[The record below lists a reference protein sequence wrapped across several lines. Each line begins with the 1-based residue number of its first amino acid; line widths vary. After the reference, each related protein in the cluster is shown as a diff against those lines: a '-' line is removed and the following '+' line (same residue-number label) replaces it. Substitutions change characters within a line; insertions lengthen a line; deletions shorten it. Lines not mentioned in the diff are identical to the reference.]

1 MTVERVRRAVPYV
14 VLAVLLVLTVTQ
26 MAAGATQADDRGL
39 VITGTIDDHD
49 IATADSDEP
58 IPIDPKRRIP
68 VDITIRNVGDQ
79 TEDIRYVRLE
89 GKALGLTFLTYDLG
103 VRATLQPN
111 DRTEVVTFLEFFDL
125 ESQATGY
132 LGTSLRVYD
141 SDGFV
146 IGERPFVVD
155 VLGRTNSTLGGF
167 AIIVFGLAAF
177 STAVIVVNTV
187 RRRLPANRFIRAMQF
202 AMAGSAIGVTL
213 SISVSVLRIG
223 FAEVEDWVRI
233 VTTPTAIAFVL
244 GYLAPGPLQRS
255 IRDHQAEEALT
266 AAAQVAVARS
276 SGVNPVVAEEA
287 MRSLQR
293 SGRLPTGDS
302 PRWSRRSIGNFAE
315 PPDDDVRTS
324 RK

>member
-1 MTVERVRRAVPYV
+1 M
-14 VLAVLLVLTVTQ
+14 
-26 MAAGATQADDRGL
+26 
-39 VITGTIDDHD
+39 
-49 IATADSDEP
+49 
-58 IPIDPKRRIP
+58 
-68 VDITIRNVGDQ
+68 
-79 TEDIRYVRLE
+79 RLE

-103 VRATLQPN
+103 VRATLEPN
-111 DRTEVVTFLEFFDL
+111 DRTEVDTFLEFFDL

-146 IGERPFVVD
+146 IGEQPFVVD

-167 AIIVFGLAAF
+167 ALIVFGLAAF
-177 STAVIVVNTV
+177 STIVIIVNTI
-187 RRRLPANRFIRAMQF
+187 RRRLPANRFIRGMQF

-213 SISVSVLRIG
+213 SLSVSILRIG
-223 FAEVEDWVRI
+223 FAEVDDWVRI
-233 VTTPTAIAFVL
+233 VSMPTAIAFVL

-255 IRDHQAEEALT
+255 IRDYQAEEVLT

-276 SGVNPVVAEEA
+276 SGVNPIVAEEA

-302 PRWSRRSIGNFAE
+302 PRRSRRSLG
-315 PPDDDVRTS
+315 PMDPDDDDVRSS
-324 RK
+324 RR